1 LKDFIVKTCENVSWR
16 YVTCQN
22 IIIFNDEVDDV
33 VDVIFLLLI
42 SRKVAFIITVIAIS
56 G

>member
-1 LKDFIVKTCENVSWR
+1 LWR

-22 IIIFNDEVDDV
+22 IIVFNDEVDDV
-33 VDVIFLLLI
+33 VDVVFLIII
-42 SRKVAFIITVIAIS
+42 SWKVAFIVTVIAIS

>member
-1 LKDFIVKTCENVSWR
+1 LWL

-33 VDVIFLLLI
+33 VDVLFLLII
-42 SRKVAFIITVIAIS
+42 SWKVAFIITVIAIS

>member
-1 LKDFIVKTCENVSWR
+1 LWR

-33 VDVIFLLLI
+33 VDVVFLIIIIF
-42 SRKVAFIITVIAIS
+42 RKVAFIITVIAIS